1 MKILCVCMPLH
12 SATLDTMLRS
22 LVIGQLGHFGD
33 PQAIEEARKRF
44 KDHVTAVKTIPADLK
59 SAIFSTC
66 LAHGDKSTF
75 DQFINVIVNQQCGC
89 ILFNAH
95 HSLFIQMHD
104 RTDSNEE
111 KVRIYHCLGKGN
123 SDALTRKALDF
134 CLCVSV

>member
-1 MKILCVCMPLH
+1 
-12 SATLDTMLRS
+12 MLRS

-75 DQFINVIVNQQCGC
+75 DQFINVIILIVNQQFGC

-95 HSLFIQMHD
+95 HSLLFRCMIVQTPM
-104 RTDSNEE
+104 RRRLEYIT
-111 KVRIYHCLGKGN
+111 
-123 SDALTRKALDF
+123 A
-134 CLCVSV
+134 